1 MSDPSRNQART
12 KVVAW
17 SFVAAQFV
25 LIGLMVFGPRDDSF
39 TLVGLAH
46 GLAVAAAIAGVVVGV
61 WSAIYLGRG
70 LTASPLPNG
79 ATDLVSAGPYRWARH
94 PMYLAVMLFMASV
107 AARSGSWLVVVE
119 CLGLIIL
126 FNIKARWEERQL
138 DAAFPGYDRYAASTS
153 RFIPRLPRRATI
165 EG

>member
-17 SFVAAQFV
+17 SFVATQFV
-25 LIGLMVFGPRDDSF
+25 LIGLMVFGPRDNGF
-39 TLVGLAH
+39 TLVGLAR

-107 AARSGSWLVVVE
+107 AARSGSWLVIVE

-138 DAAFPGYDRYAASTS
+138 DAAFPGYDGYAATTP
-153 RFIPRLPRRATI
+153 RFIPGLTGRTST
-165 EG
+165 

>member
-1 MSDPSRNQART
+1 MSDPGRNQTRT

-17 SFVAAQFV
+17 SFVATQFV
-25 LIGLMVFGPRDDSF
+25 LIGLMVFGPKDNSF
-39 TLVGLAH
+39 TLVGLAR
-46 GLAVAAAIAGVVVGV
+46 GLAVAAAIAGLVAGM

-94 PMYLAVMLFMASV
+94 PMYSAVMLFMASV
-107 AARSGSWLVVVE
+107 ATRSGSWLVVIK

-138 DAAFPGYDRYAASTS
+138 DAAFAGYDGYAASTS
-153 RFIPRLPRRATI
+153 RFIPGFRKRSPI

>member
-1 MSDPSRNQART
+1 MSDPRRNQART
-12 KVVAW
+12 KFVAW

-25 LIGLMVFGPRDDSF
+25 LIGLMVFGPRDNNFALDGF
-39 TLVGLAH
+39 AR
-46 GLAVAAAIAGVVVGV
+46 GLAVAAAVAGVVVGV

-94 PMYLAVMLFMASV
+94 PMYLAVMMFMTSV

-119 CLGLIIL
+119 CLALIIL

-138 DAAFPGYDRYAASTS
+138 DAAFPGYDGYAAMTP
-153 RFIPRLPRRATI
+153 RFIPGFRKRSPI